1 MNKIILLASI
11 VLLTTACSLQ
21 VTPIPVDSGISGK
34 VTIGPV
40 CPVMI
45 KGQDCQDRPYQATI
59 TVNSLKGRKIVQFQT
74 DKQGNFRVS
83 LAPGDYILHPESPQG
98 KPLPFATEQ
107 QFTVKPGEFTQ
118 LTVTYDSGIR

>member
-1 MNKIILLASI
+1 MNKKILLASI

-21 VTPIPVDSGISGK
+21 VTPTPVDSGITGR

-40 CPVMI
+40 CPVVI
-45 KGQDCQDRPYQATI
+45 EGQDCADRPYQATI
-59 TVNSLKGRKIVQFQT
+59 TVNSPEGRKIVQFQT
-74 DKQGNFRVS
+74 DKQGNFKVT
-83 LAPGDYILHPESPQG
+83 LAPGNYILHPEP
-98 KPLPFATEQ
+98 PLGAPFPFATEQ

>member
-21 VTPIPVDSGISGK
+21 VTPTPVDSGITGK

-45 KGQDCQDRPYQATI
+45 EGQDCQDRPYQATI
-59 TVNSLKGRKIVQFQT
+59 TVDSPEGRRIVQFQT
-74 DKQGNFRVS
+74 DKQGNFKVP

-98 KPLPFATEQ
+98 KPLPFAADQ